1 VEILTSAPGAGLAAD
16 SARRTIAGLVVPW
29 DTYATVSTGQ
39 TVAFA
44 RGSLAL
50 GERAKLVLDHDPA
63 KPVGVYQSSADTAE
77 GLTATFKVPEGPAGD
92 AILAE
97 AGFGLRD
104 GLSVAADVS
113 EADDTDQGLLVRAA
127 RGRHVALLSE
137 PAFDASRVSSVTAQ
151 KGAPMS
157 ELTPSTIDSA
167 GPVGAQEAADAPA
180 ELVAAA
186 PVPTAAGL
194 AVAAAAPVPIRV
206 RDPYPYAQPHELGGP
221 SFVRDA
227 WASMDNPGSV
237 EADRWR
243 RAQLMAAEPA
253 NVMAGMARLSAPPA
267 HVQAA
272 TGTIGTETGL
282 APGRWL
288 PERFVPLRGAKA
300 PLYTALAKYGTPDF
314 NTLNVP
320 RTVSETGL
328 AGSPTD
334 EVTPIT
340 PGTITTTTDQVTIN
354 EVEGAYLFSRKLLL
368 SSNPQIDRIALDAMD
383 RAWLAAVET
392 AAVTY
397 FVGGANTHTAVSA
410 TYTDGLTYLT
420 ALRGVFAAMSAAT
433 LYTPTV
439 VIPSSK
445 EYTAAAG
452 TNDTTGR
459 PMLPYGPQMNA
470 LGESGAGYASLMLQ
484 GVPIMPGPYMT
495 AKNSL
500 VLDQSLD
507 SAVVW
512 TTPIFD
518 FRLEWTTDTA
528 TGGNVKVLKL
538 VKYSGVGFWSQYP
551 GGVVLVTNTGTL
563 PLEADGV
570 DTSALTEGAGQFEPA
585 ERAIGA
591 GQDDEPAAAHAHAA
605 TKKG

>member
-1 VEILTSAPGAGLAAD
+1 MELRTTAPASGLQAD
-16 SARRTIAGLVVPW
+16 SARRTITGLVVPW
-29 DTYATVSTGQ
+29 GTYATVSTGQ

-50 GERAKLVLDHDPA
+50 GDRAKLVLDHDPS
-63 KPVGVYQSSADTAE
+63 KPVGVYQSSADTEA
-77 GLTATFKVPEGPAGD
+77 GLEATFKVPAGPAGD

-97 AGFGLRD
+97 ASFGLRD
-104 GLSVAADVS
+104 GLSVAADVAA
-113 EADDTDQGLLVRAA
+113 ADDTDEGLMVTAA

-137 PAFDASRVSSVTAQ
+137 PAFDASRVSAVHAQ
-151 KGAPMS
+151 KGSPTMPDTA
-157 ELTPSTIDSA
+157 
-167 GPVGAQEAADAPA
+167 APA
-180 ELVAAA
+180 ELAPEAPAPAAEAVEVVAA
-186 PVPTAAGL
+186 VPTAAGL
-194 AVAAAAPVPIRV
+194 AVAAAAPVVPIRV

-221 SFVRDA
+221 SFVLDA
-227 WASMDNPGSV
+227 WASMENPGSV

-253 NVMAGMARLSAPPA
+253 NVLAGMARMAAPSARL
-267 HVQAA
+267 QAA
-272 TGTIGTETGL
+272 TGTVANEPAL

-288 PERFVPLRGAKA
+288 PERYVPLRGAKA

-320 RTVSETGL
+320 RTVTETGL

-340 PGTITTTTDQVTIN
+340 PGTITTVNDQVTIN

-397 FVGGANTHTAVSA
+397 FVGGSTVHTAVSA
-410 TYTDGLTYLT
+410 TYTDGLTYIT
-420 ALRGVFAAMSAAT
+420 ALRGVFAGMSAAT

-452 TNDTTGR
+452 ANDTTGR

-470 LGESGAGYASLMLQ
+470 LGDSGPGYDALRVQ
-484 GVPIMPGPYMT
+484 GVPVMPGPYMT
-495 AKNSL
+495 AKNTL

-507 SAVVW
+507 AAVVW
-512 TTPIFD
+512 ATPIFD
-518 FRLEWTTDTA
+518 FRLEWTTDAA

-563 PLEADGV
+563 PLAEGV
-570 DTSALTEGAGQFEPA
+570 DPDVFAGPAFEPA
-585 ERAIGA
+585 EAEA
-591 GQDDEPAAAHAHAA
+591 PAEHHTAA
-605 TKKG
+605 KKG